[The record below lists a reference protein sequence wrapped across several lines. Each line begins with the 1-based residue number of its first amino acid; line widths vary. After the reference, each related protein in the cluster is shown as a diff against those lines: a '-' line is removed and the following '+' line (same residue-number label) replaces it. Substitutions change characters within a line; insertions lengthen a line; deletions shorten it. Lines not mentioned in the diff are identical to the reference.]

1 MYVLGFNA
9 YLHDSAACIVKDGEV
24 LAFAEEERF
33 TRKKHTFEFPENAVR
48 FCLDFAGIKLA
59 DVAQVG
65 FFWNPHKEILCKWL
79 PFFRF
84 LPYSLSLFKK
94 NAAINPFTKRIT
106 SMLFAKNALFS
117 LFDGSRTR
125 TFPQFHFVDHHK
137 AHAASC
143 YLVSQYDE
151 AAIFVAD
158 GYAENNSTLMA
169 HGRGSKIHRLETV
182 KFPVSLGQL
191 YGAVTEYLGFRIC
204 NGEGKVMALASFG
217 EPKYEDLFDRI
228 VLPTSNGQYKF
239 DFSYLGYQH
248 YGLLK
253 TVSDKFIRETAPV
266 RKPESELQQ
275 VYMDVAASLQ
285 QSLEKH
291 YFRMLNVLYER
302 TKCPNLCLAGGM
314 VLNSVAN
321 GKILEKTPFE
331 SIFIQP
337 AANDAGSSLGAAM
350 YLYHTHAENPR
361 RVPLD
366 HAYGGPSFT
375 DEQNQA
381 ALERSGLSYRRSQA
395 VEKETAKLIEDG
407 NIVGWFQ
414 GRMEFGPRALGNRSI
429 LADPRKAEMKD
440 ILNERVKHREPFRPF
455 APSIKEERLSE
466 YFESD
471 DPAPYML
478 KVYRIRQEKLSV
490 IPATAH
496 FDGTGRVQTVSK
508 EVNPRYYKLIDE
520 FEKLTGVPVVVNTS
534 FNVRGE
540 PIVCTPEDAV
550 KCFLSTHIDYL
561 VMGDFI
567 AQKQGKS

>member
-33 TRKKHTFEFPENAVR
+33 NRKKHTHEFPQGAVQ
-48 FCLDFAGIKLA
+48 FCLDFAGI
-59 DVAQVG
+59 DFSEVSHVG
-65 FFWNPHKEILCKWL
+65 FFWNPYKEILYKWL

-84 LPYSLSLFKK
+84 LPYSLSLFKRD
-94 NAAINPFTKRIT
+94 AAINPLMRRIA
-106 SMLFAKNALFS
+106 SMLGAKRHLNM
-117 LFDGSRTR
+117 LFDGRKSEAL
-125 TFPQFHFVDHHK
+125 PQFHFVDHHIS
-137 AHAASC
+137 HAASC
-143 YLVSQYDE
+143 YLVSPFDE

-158 GYAENNSTLMA
+158 GYAEHDSTLMA
-169 HGRGSKIHRLETV
+169 HGRGGEIEKLETV

-204 NGEGKVMALASFG
+204 DGEGKVMALASFG
-217 EPKYEDLFDRI
+217 EPRYEDLFDRI

-253 TVSDKFIRETAPV
+253 TVSDKFISETAPI
-266 RKPESELQQ
+266 RKRESELPQ

-285 QSLEKH
+285 QCLEKH

-331 SIFIQP
+331 NVFIQP
-337 AANDAGSSLGAAM
+337 AANDAGSSLGSAM
-350 YLYHTHAENPR
+350 FLYHKFASNPQ
-361 RVPLD
+361 RVPLN

-375 DEQNQA
+375 DEQVEA
-381 ALERSGLSYRRSQA
+381 ALKRSSLAYRRSTA
-395 VEKETAKLIEDG
+395 VEIKTAKLIADG

-440 ILNERVKHREPFRPF
+440 ILNQRVKHRESFRPF
-455 APSIKEERLSE
+455 APSIKEEKLSE
-466 YFESD
+466 FFESNA
-471 DPAPYML
+471 PEPYML
-478 KVYRIRQEKLSV
+478 KVYRIRPEKLGL
-490 IPATAH
+490 IPAAAH
-496 FDGTGRVQTVSK
+496 VDGTGRVQSVSQD
-508 EVNPRYYKLIDE
+508 VNPRYYKLIDE

-540 PIVCTPEDAV
+540 PIVCTPQDAIN
-550 KCFLSTHIDYL
+550 CFANTHMDYL

-567 AQKQGKS
+567 ARKRA

>member
-9 YLHDSAACIVKDGEV
+9 FLHDSGACIVKDGEV

-33 TRKKHTFEFPENAVR
+33 NRKKHTHEFPENAVR
-48 FCLDFAGIKLA
+48 FCLDFAGIEFSE
-59 DVAQVG
+59 VSHVG
-65 FFWNPHKEILCKWL
+65 FFWNPYKEILYKWL

-84 LPYSLSLFKK
+84 LPYSLSLFRKG
-94 NAAINPFTKRIT
+94 AAINPFMKRIA
-106 SMLFAKNALFS
+106 SMLAAKGVLYR
-117 LFDGSRTR
+117 LFDGHKDRAV
-125 TFPQFHFVDHHK
+125 PQFHFVDHHIS
-137 AHAASC
+137 HAASC
-143 YLVSQYDE
+143 YLVSPFDE

-158 GYAENNSTLMA
+158 GYAEHDSTLMA
-169 HGRGSKIHRLETV
+169 HGKGGAIEKLETV

-217 EPKYEDLFDRI
+217 QPKYEDLFDRI
-228 VLPTSNGQYKF
+228 VLPTSNGQYDF
-239 DFSYLGYQH
+239 DFSYIGYQR

-253 TVSDKFIRETAPV
+253 TMSDKFIGETAPM
-266 RKPESELQQ
+266 RRRESELEQ
-275 VYMDVAASLQ
+275 VHMDVAASLQ

-321 GKILEKTPFE
+321 GKILENTPFE
-331 SIFIQP
+331 NVFIQP
-337 AANDAGSSLGAAM
+337 AANDAGSSLGSAM
-350 YLYHTHAENPR
+350 FLYHKFAANPQ
-361 RVPLD
+361 RVTLD

-375 DEQNQA
+375 DEQIEA
-381 ALERSGLSYRRSQA
+381 ALRSSGLAYERSNA
-395 VEKETAKLIEDG
+395 VEKDTAKLIADG
-407 NIVGWFQ
+407 GIVGWFQ

-440 ILNERVKHREPFRPF
+440 ILNERVKHRESFRPF

-466 YFESD
+466 YFESEH
-471 DPAPYML
+471 PAPYML
-478 KVYRIRQEKLSV
+478 KVYRIRPEKLNV

-496 FDGTGRVQTVSK
+496 VDGTGRVQSVSK
-508 EVNPRYYKLIDE
+508 EVNPRYYRLIDE
-520 FEKLTGVPVVVNTS
+520 FERLTGVPVVVNTS

-540 PIVCTPEDAV
+540 PIVCAPQDAIQ
-550 KCFLSTHIDYL
+550 CFQNTQIDYL
-561 VMGDFI
+561 IMGDFI
-567 AQKQGKS
+567 AKKRH

>member
-48 FCLDFAGIKLA
+48 FCLDFAGIQLA
-59 DVAQVG
+59 EVAQVG
-65 FFWNPHKEILCKWL
+65 FFWNPHKEILYKWV

-84 LPYSLSLFKK
+84 MPYSLSLFKR
-94 NAAINPFTKRIT
+94 NAAINPFMKRIT
-106 SMLFAKNALFS
+106 SMLFAKKALFS
-117 LFDGSRTR
+117 LFDGSTKRTAPR
-125 TFPQFHFVDHHK
+125 FHFVDHHK

-143 YLVSQYDE
+143 YLVSPFDE

-158 GYAENNSTLMA
+158 GYAEDNSTLMA
-169 HGRGSKIHRLETV
+169 YGRGSTIDRLETV
-182 KFPVSLGQL
+182 RFPVSLGQL
-191 YGAVTEYLGFRIC
+191 YGAITEYLGFKIC

-228 VLPTSNGQYKF
+228 VLPTNNGQYKF

-253 TVSDKFIRETAPV
+253 TVSDKFIRETAPI
-266 RKPESELQQ
+266 RKPESEFQQ

-321 GKILEKTPFE
+321 GKILENTPFE
-331 SIFIQP
+331 NVFIQP

-350 YLYHTHAENPR
+350 YLYHEHAENPR
-361 RVPLD
+361 RVPLN

-375 DEQNQA
+375 DEQVEA
-381 ALERSGLSYRRSQA
+381 ALAKSELGYRRSEA
-395 VEKETAKLIEDG
+395 VEKETAKLIADG

-440 ILNERVKHREPFRPF
+440 ILNEKVKHRESFRPF

-478 KVYRIRQEKLSV
+478 KVYRIRPEKLSV

-496 FDGTGRVQTVSK
+496 VDGTGRVQSVSK
-508 EVNPRYYKLIDE
+508 EVNTRYYKLIDE

-540 PIVCTPEDAV
+540 PIVCTPEDAI
-550 KCFLSTHIDYL
+550 KCFLSTHFDYL

-567 AQKQGKS
+567 AKKPS